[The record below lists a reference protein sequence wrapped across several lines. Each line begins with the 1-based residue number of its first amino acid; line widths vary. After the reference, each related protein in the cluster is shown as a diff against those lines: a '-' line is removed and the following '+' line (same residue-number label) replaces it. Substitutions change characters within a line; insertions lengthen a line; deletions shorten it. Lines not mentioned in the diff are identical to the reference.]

1 MFQAR
6 PSPRFGRGS
15 SGGGSKGGSQAI
27 PHSPHT
33 STLAVVSGEIGV
45 PSVGRAAAE
54 GHEIACQTEQVLL
67 PLLTVHE
74 QLLLLHDE
82 A

>member
-1 MFQAR
+1 MFQGR
-6 PSPRFGRGS
+6 PSPRYGRES

-27 PHSPHT
+27 PHNPRIPS
-33 STLAVVSGEIGV
+33 LAVGSGDIGV
-45 PSVGRAAAE
+45 SQVGRAAAE
-54 GHEIACQTEQVLL
+54 SHEIACQTEQVLL
-67 PLLTVHE
+67 PSLTVHD